1 MGSGVTTAF
10 DPDRLRNWRFEP
22 IRRSYAERDAILYAL
37 GVGLPQDP
45 LEMRELDFLVE
56 DRLKV
61 LPPFAVTL
69 ASPGM
74 WVRDPELGIDWVKLL
89 HAAQAAIFH
98 APLPPKADIIGEAR
112 VKSLH
117 DRGAEKGSVC
127 VLERT
132 IRDAGSGTMY
142 CTLEQTIFLRGN
154 GGFGGDPAPRASLP
168 ATPGRAPDV
177 EASFATSPRAALIYR
192 LSGDLNPLH
201 ADPEVARK
209 AGFSRPI
216 LHGLASY
223 GTAGAVVLRHFCD
236 GDPARL
242 RSLSLRFAG
251 IVMPGDVLD
260 IAMWRDGNAVL
271 FAVKVGDRIVIDQG
285 IALID

>member
-1 MGSGVTTAF
+1 MGSGVTMAF
-10 DPDRLRNWRFEP
+10 DPQRLRDWRFEP
-22 IRRSYAERDAILYAL
+22 IRQSYSERDAIFYAL
-37 GVGLPQDP
+37 GVGLPQDA
-45 LEMRELDFLVE
+45 LDAAELDFLVE

-61 LPPFAVTL
+61 LPTFAVTL

-74 WVRDPELGIDWVKLL
+74 WVRDPELGIDWVKIL
-89 HAAQAAIFH
+89 HAAQSAIFH
-98 APLPPKADIIGEAR
+98 QPLPPEADVISEAR

-132 IRDAGSGTMY
+132 IRDADSGAAY
-142 CTLEQTIFLRGN
+142 CTLDQTIFLRGN
-154 GGFGGDPAPRASLP
+154 GGFGGGPAPRAPLP
-168 ATPGRAPDV
+168 AMPDRAPDV
-177 EASFATSPRAALIYR
+177 AASVATSPRAALIYR

-201 ADPEVARK
+201 ADPQVARM
-209 AGFSRPI
+209 AGFDKPI

-236 GDPARL
+236 GDPAL
-242 RSLSLRFAG
+242 LKSLSLRFAG

-260 IAMWRDGNAVL
+260 IGMWREEDTVL
-271 FAVKVGDRIVIDQG
+271 FAVKVGDRTVIDQG
-285 IALID
+285 VALVA

>member
-1 MGSGVTTAF
+1 MAF
-10 DPDRLRNWRFEP
+10 DPDRLRDWRFEP
-22 IRRSYAERDAILYAL
+22 IRHSYGARDAILYAL
-37 GVGLPQDP
+37 GVGLPQDA
-45 LEMRELDFLVE
+45 LDTAELDFLVE

-61 LPPFAVTL
+61 LPTFAVTL

-89 HAAQAAIFH
+89 HAAQAATFH
-98 APLPPKADIIGEAR
+98 RPLPPEANVVGAAR

-117 DRGAEKGSVC
+117 DRGGDKGSVC

-132 IRDAGSGTMY
+132 IRDADSGVIY
-142 CTLEQTIFLRGN
+142 CTLDQTIFLRGN
-154 GGFGGDPAPRASLP
+154 GGFGGDPAPRPPLP
-168 ATPGRAPDV
+168 VTPDRAPDAV
-177 EASFATSPRAALIYR
+177 ASVATSRRAALIYR

-201 ADPEVARK
+201 SDPEVARK
-209 AGFSRPI
+209 AGFAKPI

-223 GTAGAVVLRHFCD
+223 GTAGAIVLRHFCD

-242 RSLSLRFAG
+242 KSLSLRFAG

-260 IAMWRDGNAVL
+260 IAMWREGHAVL
-271 FAVKVGDRIVIDQG
+271 FAVKTGDRTVIDQG
-285 IALID
+285 VALVA